1 MLDNLVFI
9 VVVLFSSF
17 YLMFSTRWE
26 EQRFFEESQRRAK

>member
-9 VVVLFSSF
+9 AVVLFGSF

-26 EQRFFEESQRRAK
+26 EQQRFFEES